1 MYKHAK
7 ASAKAGAFLLGV
19 KEVLIYWL
27 LPKISLLRQKHRFA
41 FAYTT
46 LQDSSDAR
54 GTLKGGYTWTY
65 GMKPSTYVLDLAGY
79 P

>member
-27 LPKISLLRQKHRFA
+27 LPKISPLRQNRRFA

-46 LQDSSDAR
+46 LQDCSDAR
-54 GTLKGGYTWTY
+54 GMLRGGHTWMY
-65 GMKPSTYVLDLAGY
+65 GMKPGTYVLDLAGH